1 MNAAAGAPTGGA
13 AALLSFSPQ
22 DPTGLV
28 GEFAVATPAE
38 VAARVEAGRRAQREW
53 AGLGA
58 AGRAGALGA
67 AAQALGERSDEA
79 ATLVVREV
87 GKPLV
92 EARGEV
98 ARAISILRYY
108 AQASFAPTGDLY
120 PPSLTGLLYTER
132 RPWGVAGLVT
142 PWNFPL
148 AIPLWKSA
156 PALAAGNAI
165 VLKPSPEAAAC
176 AAFLAEILVPHLPEG
191 LFSVVQGGADT
202 GGAVVDLADVISFT
216 GSVAVGR
223 TVIAAAAA
231 RGVPAQ
237 CEMGGQNAAIVLPDA
252 DPGPTAAMI
261 AGAGMGYA
269 GQKCTATRRV
279 IVVGAADPFVEALAE
294 AVRAL
299 PAAAPEE
306 ASTAVGPLIN
316 EAAER
321 RVADA
326 VGEGRSRGGRVLAG
340 GGAADREGWFFEPTL
355 LDGLATDDR
364 LLREETF
371 GPLVAL
377 QHADDLAGALAL
389 ANDVPFGLV
398 TSLHG
403 RDLDQLLAGVAG
415 CDSGLIKV
423 NAPTTGV
430 DFYAPFGGEK
440 ASSYGPREQGPA
452 AIDFYS
458 STRTITV
465 APHGG

>member
-1 MNAAAGAPTGGA
+1 MNGDGVGMTGGPP
-13 AALLSFSPQ
+13 ALRSFSPQ
-22 DPTGLV
+22 APAELI
-28 GEFAVATPAE
+28 GEFAVAAPAD
-38 VAARVEAGRRAQREW
+38 VAARVELARGAQAEW
-53 AGLGA
+53 AATGA
-58 AGRAGALGA
+58 AGRAAALGGA
-67 AAQALGERSDEA
+67 AR
-79 ATLVVREV
+79 TLADRTAEMTDLIVREV

-98 ARAISILRYY
+98 ARAVSILDYY
-108 AQASFAPTGDLY
+108 AQANFATTGDLF
-120 PPSLTGLLYTER
+120 PPSLGGLLYTER

-156 PALAAGNAI
+156 PALVAGNAV
-165 VLKPSPEAAAC
+165 VLKPSPDAAAC
-176 AAFLAEILVPHLPEG
+176 AAMLADILDAHLPDG
-191 LFSVVQGGADT
+191 LFSVVQGGGEAGT
-202 GGAVVDLADVISFT
+202 ALIDLADVVSFT

-223 TVIAAAAA
+223 AVIAAGAS
-231 RGVPAQ
+231 RGVPVQ

-261 AGAGMGYA
+261 AAAAMGYA

-279 IVVGAADPFVEALAE
+279 IVIGEADPFVEALAE

-299 PAAAPEE
+299 PPAAPEN
-306 ASTAVGPLIN
+306 AGTAVGPLIN
-316 EAAER
+316 DAAFGRVEA
-321 RVADA
+321 A

-340 GGAADREGWFFEPTL
+340 GAAVRREGWFFEPTL
-355 LDGLATDDR
+355 LDGLAADDR
-364 LLREETF
+364 LVQEETF
-371 GPLVAL
+371 GPLAVV
-377 QHADDLAGALAL
+377 QHADDLAAALAI
-389 ANDVPFGLV
+389 ANGVRYGLV

-403 RDLDQLLAGVAG
+403 ADLDELLSGVAG

-440 ASSYGPREQGPA
+440 ESSYGPREQGPA
-452 AIDFYS
+452 GIDFYS

-465 APHGG
+465 APHRS

>member
-1 MNAAAGAPTGGA
+1 MTDRPR
-13 AALLSFSPQ
+13 LMSFSPQ
-22 DPTGLV
+22 APAELI
-28 GEFAVATPAE
+28 GEFE
-38 VAARVEAGRRAQREW
+38 VAGPADVASRVETGRHAQAEW
-53 AGLGA
+53 TAI
-58 AGRAGALGA
+58 GA
-67 AAQALGERSDEA
+67 AARAAAIGAAARGLGDRAAEA
-79 ATLVVREV
+79 ADLIVREV
-87 GKPLV
+87 GKPAA

-98 ARAISILRYY
+98 ARAISILEYY
-108 AQASFAPTGDLY
+108 AQAAFASTGDLY

-156 PALAAGNAI
+156 PALVAGNAV
-165 VLKPSPEAAAC
+165 VLKPSPDAPAC
-176 AAFLAEILVPHLPEG
+176 AALLAEILTPQLPDG

-202 GGAVVDLADVISFT
+202 GQAVIDLADVVSFT

-223 TVIAAAAA
+223 AVIVAAGA
-231 RGVPAQ
+231 RGVPVQ

-252 DPGPTAAMI
+252 DPGPTAAMV
-261 AGAGMGYA
+261 AAAAMGYA

-279 IVVGAADPFVEALAE
+279 IVIGEAEAFVEALVE

-299 PAAAPEE
+299 PATAPEE
-306 ASTAVGPLIN
+306 PGASVGPLIN
-316 EAAER
+316 EAASG
-321 RVADA
+321 RVEDA

-340 GGAADREGWFFEPTL
+340 GAATDREGWFFEPTL
-355 LDGLATDDR
+355 LDRLAAGDR

-371 GPLVAL
+371 GPLATI
-377 QHADDLAGALAL
+377 QRADDLAAAVAI
-389 ANDVPFGLV
+389 ANGVPYGLV

-465 APHGG
+465 APHGT